1 MKKSTM
7 ILLWLV
13 VVVLTTT
20 ISMSKTVFA
29 SDNLTEELQTNIS
42 AKGTFIL
49 QAMTTEKSN
58 NSYSGLYNT
67 YTTNLEISKE
77 LKDNAKITVN
87 LKGGM
92 SNYTID
98 RNDLAYTAIN
108 KNANS
113 KDLYIEVIYH
123 HESFFC
129 NRLNIDLGKFGIS
142 KHFDK
147 NSYADDTSTQFLT
160 GSFVSNGTIESLGD
174 RLGLRANYALDRFD
188 IDYGYFSSINN
199 TFDNNGFNI
208 LQINYKPS
216 KKENYRIYGWM
227 DNRKKDF
234 ILKEN
239 KPKQKSKTFGMGV
252 SLDREINKQIA
263 IFARF
268 GYKNPYIQ
276 TKSPSLLWSGGT
288 QIKGSLLSRTN
299 DTIGLAIG
307 QIYASN
313 FTKKYS
319 NKHPETQ
326 IELYY
331 KLVISDNLAI
341 SPVLQCAVHP
351 KGKTRENLFIYGIRT
366 HFKF

>member
-7 ILLWLV
+7 ILSCLI
-13 VVVLTTT
+13 VVVLTTV
-20 ISMSKTVFA
+20 ISTSKTVFA
-29 SDNLTEELQTNIS
+29 SDNLAEELQTNIS

-49 QAMTTEKSN
+49 QATASEKSN

-67 YTTNLEISKE
+67 YTTNLEISKK
-77 LKDNAKITVN
+77 LKDNGKITVN

-98 RNDLAYTAIN
+98 KNNLAYTTIN

-123 HESFFC
+123 HELFFY
-129 NRLNIDLGKFGIS
+129 NRLNIDLGKFGIG

-147 NSYADDTSTQFLT
+147 NTYADDTSTQFLT

-174 RLGLRANYALDRFD
+174 RLGLRANYTLDRFD
-188 IDYGYFSSINN
+188 IDYGYFGSIDN
-199 TFDNNGFNI
+199 TFDNDGFNI

-227 DNRKKDF
+227 DNRNKIF
-234 ILKEN
+234 ISKEDE
-239 KPKQKSKTFGMGV
+239 PKQKSKTFGIGV
-252 SLDREINKQIA
+252 SLDREINKQIG

-288 QIKGSLLSRTN
+288 QINGLLLSRTN

-313 FTKKYS
+313 STKKH

-351 KGKTRENLFIYGIRT
+351 KGKARENLFIYGIRT